1 MWNTIAWI
9 AIGSAVVASL
19 MELIKFK
26 VMNNKA
32 TRTKMT
38 LLGIVFSLVL
48 TPILYYGFGLMG
60 TPVAMLFYVI
70 GIFIIQKQLD
80 MKAIRPIIKNII
92 QKKMEKL

>member
-9 AIGSAVVASL
+9 GVGSAVVASL

-26 VMNNKA
+26 VMDDQA
-32 TRTKMT
+32 TTKKMT
-38 LLGIVFSLVL
+38 VLGCTFSIVL
-48 TPILYYGFGLMG
+48 TPILYYGFGLLG
-60 TPVAMLFYVI
+60 TPVAMLFYAI

-92 QKKMEKL
+92 QRKMEKI

>member
-1 MWNTIAWI
+1 MWNTIAWV

-26 VMNNKA
+26 IMDDKA

-38 LLGIVFSLVL
+38 ILGCVFSIIL

-60 TPVAMLFYVI
+60 TPIAMLFYAI

-80 MKAIRPIIKNII
+80 MKAIRPIIKSII
-92 QKKMEKL
+92 QRKMEKI

>member
-1 MWNTIAWI
+1 MWNTIAWV

-26 VMNNKA
+26 AMDDKA
-32 TRTKMT
+32 TTKKMT
-38 LLGIVFSLVL
+38 ILGCVFSIALA
-48 TPILYYGFGLMG
+48 PILYYGFGLLG
-60 TPVAMLFYVI
+60 TPVSIVFYAL

-92 QKKMEKL
+92 QRKMEKL